1 MLYSASKSSTSLIQ
15 SKFDPMGCF
24 SRSASQS
31 RLFYFRFNGIKNVK
45 NRGPYP
51 RRIPGYIELKPTA
64 IHLRYCSTPQ
74 PFWLIG
80 ILHHQYI
87 LSCVGSLVRQGIRHR
102 MRHTLVGTDSVI
114 KKLSVLVAS
123 DLYAGLIE
131 IRDTIHRAIG
141 KPLRDV
147 TDISKSKR
155 WQTNLVEEPFAVLC
169 PSDGR
174 KFHKS

>member
-1 MLYSASKSSTSLIQ
+1 
-15 SKFDPMGCF
+15 
-24 SRSASQS
+24 
-31 RLFYFRFNGIKNVK
+31 
-45 NRGPYP
+45 
-51 RRIPGYIELKPTA
+51 
-64 IHLRYCSTPQ
+64 
-74 PFWLIG
+74 
-80 ILHHQYI
+80 
-87 LSCVGSLVRQGIRHR
+87 
-102 MRHTLVGTDSVI
+102 MRHTLVGADSVI

-155 WQTNLVEEPFAVLC
+155 WQTYLVEEPFAVVC